1 MRYIH
6 RIVCCLAYIRIS
18 SQYIHSVPAISSST
32 LPKNMGMQESLTVFG
47 CATAFAAVGAAV
59 VVSVGLLFAPCGLAV
74 FKVVEG
80 VTTVTIAGRA
90 ALLIVSAA
98 GAGVGAQIGN
108 AVSTRSFIVRK
119 NDRRGVV
126 PASSGKSLSCSQSC
140 QMAV

>member
-80 VTTVTIAGRA
+80 VTTATGNDCIQYEQS
-90 ALLIVSAA
+90 SA
-98 GAGVGAQIGN
+98 
-108 AVSTRSFIVRK
+108 K
-119 NDRRGVV
+119 
-126 PASSGKSLSCSQSC
+126 
-140 QMAV
+140 

>member
-1 MRYIH
+1 M
-6 RIVCCLAYIRIS
+6 AYIRIS

-32 LPKNMGMQESLTVFG
+32 LPKNMGMQEPLTVFG

-80 VTTVTIAGRA
+80 VTTVTVAGRA
-90 ALLIVSAA
+90 AMLIVSAA

-108 AVSTRSFIVRK
+108 AVSRCFIVRK
-119 NDRRGVV
+119 IDRRGVV